1 MLRFRAVSPQADS
14 EAPQAPDLQ
23 LRLPLPGL
31 LERPPALQA
40 IPRKDRVFANRN
52 LHLAE
57 IEWIGF
63 DMDYTL
69 AIYVQSEMDALSVR
83 LTVDRLIARGYPES
97 LRSLSFDT
105 NFPIRGL
112 LDKERGNILK
122 LDRHKQV
129 AKGYHGLKLLDKN
142 TIDSL
147 YHEQK
152 LRYQSSRYHWID
164 TLFAM
169 CEVTS
174 YAAIVTAL
182 DEQGVEF
189 DPDKLFADVRTSID
203 EAHADGTV
211 YRAVTS
217 DLTRYL
223 DRDPL
228 LPSALHRLRSAG
240 KKLFLLT
247 NSPYHYTNTV
257 MSHLLASDTRRY
269 PGWQNYFDVIICAAK
284 KPRWFGEGTPFM
296 ERIEFPEF
304 GGQDGPKLGSE
315 LRKVQGSLERGRIYE
330 GGSLSEFENRLAL
343 FGRKVLYVGDHIY
356 GDILRSKKESTWRTA
371 LVIQELDQELTAL
384 KATADLRV
392 RRRQLYEARPLLE
405 DELRYYQR
413 VQKEL
418 YKKPDEDPEVRR
430 SRAAAKVELD
440 RIRHHLVELETEYAE
455 VNTVHDEAFHRYF
468 GPLLKEMNGLSVF
481 GQQVE
486 TYADIYMRRVSCL
499 GGYPPTQFFR
509 SPHDL
514 LPHEI

>member
-1 MLRFRAVSPQADS
+1 VSSQADS
-14 EAPQAPDLQ
+14 EAPAAPDLQ
-23 LRLPLPGL
+23 LHLPLPGL
-31 LERPPALQA
+31 LERPGASLP

-83 LTVDRLIARGYPES
+83 LTVDRLIPRGYPEF
-97 LRSLSFDT
+97 LRSLKFDT

-112 LDKERGNILK
+112 LIDKERGNILK

-129 AKGYHGLKLLDKN
+129 AKGYHGTKLLDPA
-142 TIDSL
+142 TIDAL
-147 YHEQK
+147 YHEHK

-182 DEQGVEF
+182 DEHGVEF
-189 DPDKLFADVRTSID
+189 DPDKLFNDVRTSID

-211 YRAVTS
+211 YKAVTS
-217 DLTRYL
+217 EISRYL

-228 LPSALHRLRSAG
+228 LPSALHKLRSAG

-257 MSHLLASDTRRY
+257 MSYLLEDTSKRY
-269 PGWQNYFDVIICAAK
+269 PHWQNYFDVVMCAAK
-284 KPRWFGEGTPFM
+284 KPRWFAEGTPFL
-296 ERIEFPEF
+296 ERVEFPEL
-304 GGQDGPKLGSE
+304 GGQLAPTSGTD
-315 LRKVQGSLERGRIYE
+315 LRKVQGPLERGHIYE
-330 GGSLSEFENRLAL
+330 GGSLHEFETRLGI

-356 GDILRSKKESTWRTA
+356 GDILRSKKDSTWRTA
-371 LVIQELDQELTAL
+371 LVLQELDHELLAL
-384 KATADLRV
+384 KATAEMRV

-405 DELRYYQR
+405 MSADPASQ
-413 VQKEL
+413 QKPRSTACVL
-418 YKKPDEDPEVRR
+418 SSSNSKRNMLKSTHSMTKP
-430 SRAAAKVELD
+430 S
-440 RIRHHLVELETEYAE
+440 TS
-455 VNTVHDEAFHRYF
+455 T
-468 GPLLKEMNGLSVF
+468 SVP
-481 GQQVE
+481 
-486 TYADIYMRRVSCL
+486 S
-499 GGYPPTQFFR
+499 
-509 SPHDL
+509 
-514 LPHEI
+514 

>member
-1 MLRFRAVSPQADS
+1 MLGFLSVFPQADS
-14 EAPQAPDLQ
+14 ELPPAPDQQ
-23 LRLPLPGL
+23 LPLPLPGL
-31 LERPPALQA
+31 LEPPPVSFA

-52 LHLAE
+52 LHLTE

-83 LTVDRLIARGYPES
+83 LTIDRLIAKGYPEF
-97 LRSLSFDT
+97 LRQLSFDT

-112 LDKERGNILK
+112 LIDKERGNILK

-129 AKGYHGLKLLDKN
+129 AKGYHGTQLLDQA

-147 YHEQK
+147 YHESK

-182 DEQGVEF
+182 DEKGVEF
-189 DPDKLFADVRTSID
+189 DPDKLFSDVRTSID
-203 EAHADGTV
+203 EAHADGSV
-211 YRAVTS
+211 YREVTAN
-217 DLTRYL
+217 LARYL
-223 DRDPL
+223 DRDAG
-228 LPSALHRLRSAG
+228 LPTALHKLRSAG

-247 NSPYHYTNTV
+247 NSPYPYTNTV
-257 MSHLLASDTRRY
+257 MSYLLEDTSKRY
-269 PGWQNYFDVIICAAK
+269 VRWQTYFDLIICSAK
-284 KPRWFGEGTPFM
+284 KPRWFAEGTPFM
-296 ERIEFPEF
+296 ERMQFPEL
-304 GGQDGPKLGSE
+304 DGKLHDRAGHD
-315 LRKVQGSLERGRIYE
+315 LRKAHSLERGHIYE
-330 GGSLSEFENRLAL
+330 GGSLAEFESLL
-343 FGRKVLYVGDHIY
+343 GIFGRKVLYVGDHIY
-356 GDILRSKKESTWRTA
+356 GDILRSKKDSTWRTG
-371 LVIQELDQELTAL
+371 LVIQELDQEIAAL
-384 KATADLRV
+384 KTTTELRV

-413 VQKEL
+413 LQKEL
-418 YKKPDEDPEVRR
+418 FKKPDEDAEVRR
-430 SRAAAKVELD
+430 SRAAAKHELD
-440 RIRHHLVELETEYAE
+440 RIRTQLVELEAEYE
-455 VNTVHDEAFHRYF
+455 QTTSLHDRAFHEYF

-499 GGYPPTQFFR
+499 GGYPSTQFFR